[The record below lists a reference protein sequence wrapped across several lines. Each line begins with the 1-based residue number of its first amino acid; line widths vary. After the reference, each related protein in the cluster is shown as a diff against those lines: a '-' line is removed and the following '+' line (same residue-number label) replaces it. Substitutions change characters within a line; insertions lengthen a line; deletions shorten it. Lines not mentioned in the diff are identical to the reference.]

1 MRALASWRTPRSSC
15 WRNDS
20 RADVVASVVIM
31 FLAWSL
37 VLDRFKR

>member
-20 RADVVASVVIM
+20 RADVVASVVTM
-31 FLAWSL
+31 LL
-37 VLDRFKR
+37 VQPLVFGYTKP